1 MKESSVRKSLS
12 DASESR
18 NAGRRG
24 VFGRLL
30 GIRVGPRIWL
40 GFGIVLL
47 LTAGVGLVGW
57 QGLGDFAARVQ
68 TADGTGAL
76 VRMVQEMR
84 VDEKDYILHPGAE
97 QAELV
102 AERIE
107 AFRQRATELKA
118 AAVTDDD
125 RAMVDGLMDRIADY
139 EAGFD
144 RYMAEEKSKAAKLQ
158 VMNQAAF
165 AMVQAAENSRTEQ
178 KFQFD
183 QVVHEMNETQSKR
196 DAVMGRVGL
205 LDRVSNAFDRATKS
219 VSVFVEDPAANAEAV
234 EDVKL
239 WMSMGAKLLSSA
251 DQGDPA
257 VAKKLAEEVKLVEGA
272 EKAFVV
278 FANTVNPNDRDTFMR
293 DFRAV
298 QKVFDNA
305 REGIATLRKN
315 ENSIYQMLGSVLSQ
329 VQQNMLEQVARADD
343 AARMISL
350 IAETRVSERGYLL
363 KSTAFAADEV
373 RGKVA
378 EMTALLAELKSRFY
392 DPSGAAMVESMQTN
406 AENYLARFEEVVES
420 VSSQRKALAEMVTA
434 EESGIARAKDAQEA
448 QAAMM
453 ASTQRDTVVLIVA
466 GAGIALLIGA
476 LFAFFIA
483 RGISVPVGAM
493 TRAMR
498 RLADGDLETEVPAR
512 DRRDEIGEMAAAV
525 QVFKDHAVRN
535 REMEAEQVARERRVE
550 EEKRAMMR
558 RMADEFE
565 SSVGLVVDQ
574 VSSASSELLSSAET
588 MSATAEQTARQSTVV
603 AAASEEAS
611 ANVQTVA
618 TAAEQLSSSISEIG
632 RQVAESSRIAT
643 DAVRQAQDTNGKVM
657 GLADSAS
664 KIGEVVSLITDIA
677 EQTNLLAL
685 NATIEAARA
694 GDAGKG
700 FAVVASEVKNLANQ
714 TAKATEE
721 IAAQITGVQGS
732 TQEAVAAIEAITKT
746 IEEVDAIA
754 ATIAAAV
761 EEQAAATQ
769 EIARNVEQASAG
781 TQEVSSNIV
790 GVTTAADQTGSEASR
805 IREASEHLS
814 VQSGSLRSEVEKF
827 LATVRGD

>member
-144 RYMAEEKSKAAKLQ
+144 RYMAEEKSKTAKLQ

-278 FANTVNPNDRDTFMR
+278 FASTVNPNDRDTFMR

-363 KSTAFAADEV
+363 KPTAFAADEV

-434 EESGIARAKDAQEA
+434 EESGIARAKDAQET

-588 MSATAEQTARQSTVV
+588 MSATAEQTARQSTAV

-754 ATIAAAV
+754 STIAAAV
-761 EEQAAATQ
+761 EEQAAATR